1 LNRDVSG
8 CFTVSAI
15 SMLLKLFV
23 VVVIQFKKVAEK
35 VAEKITRSGRN
46 RKRSSKKEEEEEQ
59 ARRAA
64 EEARRAAEEEEAE
77 EAEEE
82 EAEEDGQDSEEE
94 GRAKKSPIIYQRRKK
109 LPRTAGRASVS
120 VDPRRPSVSVEPR
133 RSTSV
138 FERGGSSDQNL
149 PMEYYPLQQ
158 FGGGD
163 EWQQQP
169 DLSGFSQNPR
179 DVEMEDPE
187 GFQQYQQQA
196 SYDPWSQPPRAHQFE
211 RRDQVHIYLL

>member
-1 LNRDVSG
+1 MNRDVSG

-59 ARRAA
+59 ARRA
-64 EEARRAAEEEEAE
+64 
-77 EAEEE
+77 AEEE